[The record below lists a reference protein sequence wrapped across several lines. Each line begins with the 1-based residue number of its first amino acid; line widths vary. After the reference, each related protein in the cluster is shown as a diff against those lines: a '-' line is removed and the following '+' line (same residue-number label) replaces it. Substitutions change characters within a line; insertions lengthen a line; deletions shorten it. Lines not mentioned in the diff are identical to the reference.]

1 HGTYVD
7 LPPHLE
13 ERREDI
19 LAHLKPLDTD
29 SKQENLENMPIH
41 DTILEECVI
50 RRQNFGRRFTYN
62 LFCKTW

>member
-1 HGTYVD
+1 MNQAFQTDFTKEHGTYVD

-29 SKQENLENMPIH
+29 K
-41 DTILEECVI
+41 
-50 RRQNFGRRFTYN
+50 
-62 LFCKTW
+62 